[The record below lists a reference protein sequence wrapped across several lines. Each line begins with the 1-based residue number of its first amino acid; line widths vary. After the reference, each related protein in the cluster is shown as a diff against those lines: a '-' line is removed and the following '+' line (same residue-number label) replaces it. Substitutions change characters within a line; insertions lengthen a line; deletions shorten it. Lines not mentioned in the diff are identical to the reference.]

1 MRRGYSNLPT
11 QNGHRSQTRG
21 ADKNMDPH
29 APPQVTL
36 GPAPGGSLQLRVGSG
51 PSLADLPVV
60 ARAGRNGGVIHAR
73 LTAPAHGR
81 YVLIWFNRLPATPGS
96 TYQASVYDVKL
107 EGTA

>member
-1 MRRGYSNLPT
+1 
-11 QNGHRSQTRG
+11 
-21 ADKNMDPH
+21 MDPH